1 MLNYRMH
8 KNILI
13 IGYGDIGSRLKS
25 YLDDCKISLYTLSRS
40 AVEQENVF
48 SYQWDWLSDKLFD
61 LKDISFDSI
70 IIIPKPSERNEDG
83 YMNGFIKSLSNIEKS
98 LVLTRYKKIIAIS
111 STRVY
116 GADQIGIL
124 NEEITPKPTD
134 YRGTIIK
141 EYEELLKSFF
151 GNKLTILRFSGL
163 YDERSIK
170 QPFNKLHRNNAAK
183 AIKFFIDTNKQSLDS
198 NTFNCSEDMNLILS
212 ERCIDNSKLKSFGLL
227 FEQFT

>member
-25 YLDDCKISLYTLSRS
+25 YLDNCNISLYTLSRS
-40 AVEQENVF
+40 AVEQDNVF
-48 SYQWDWLSDKLFD
+48 SYQWDWLSEKLFD
-61 LKDISFDSI
+61 LNDIYFDSI

-83 YMNGFIKSLSNIEKS
+83 YVDGFIKSVSNIEKS
-98 LVLTRYKKIIAIS
+98 LALTRYKKIIAIS
-111 STRVY
+111 STRIY

-124 NEEITPKPTD
+124 NEEIIPIPSD
-134 YRGTIIK
+134 YRGAIIE
-141 EYEELLKSFF
+141 EYEELLKSLFRS
-151 GNKLTILRFSGL
+151 KLTILRFSGL
-163 YDERSIK
+163 YDEKSIK

-183 AIKFFIDTNKQSLDS
+183 AIKFFIDADDESLDS

>member
-13 IGYGDIGSRLKS
+13 IGYGDIGSRLKL
-25 YLDDCKISLYTLSRS
+25 YLDNRNISLYTLSRS
-40 AVEQENVF
+40 AAEQENVF
-48 SYQWDWLSDKLFD
+48 SYQWDWLSEKLFD

-70 IIIPKPSERNEDG
+70 IIIPKPSERNENG
-83 YMNGFIKSLSNIEKS
+83 YIDGFIKSVSNIKKS
-98 LVLTRYKKIIAIS
+98 LALTQYKKIIAIS

-124 NEEITPKPTD
+124 NEEITAMPSD

-163 YDERSIK
+163 YDEKSIK
-170 QPFNKLHRNNAAK
+170 LPFNKLHRNNAAK
-183 AIKFFIDTNKQSLDS
+183 AIKFFIDIDEQSLDL

-212 ERCIDNSKLKSFGLL
+212 ERCIGNTKLKSFGLL
-227 FEQFT
+227 FD

>member
-25 YLDDCKISLYTLSRS
+25 YLDNRNISLYTLSRS
-40 AVEQENVF
+40 AAEQENVF
-48 SYQWDWLSDKLFD
+48 SYQWDWLSEKLFD

-70 IIIPKPSERNEDG
+70 IIIPKPSERNENG
-83 YMNGFIKSLSNIEKS
+83 YIDGFIKSVSNIKKS
-98 LVLTRYKKIIAIS
+98 LALTQYKKIIAIS

-124 NEEITPKPTD
+124 NEEITPMPSD

-163 YDERSIK
+163 YDEKSIK
-170 QPFNKLHRNNAAK
+170 LPFNKLHRNNAAK
-183 AIKFFIDTNKQSLDS
+183 AIKFFIDIDEQSLDL
-198 NTFNCSEDMNLILS
+198 NTFNCSEDMNLIPS
-212 ERCIDNSKLKSFGLL
+212 ERCIGNTKLKSFGLL
-227 FEQFT
+227 FD